1 MWVKGYHG
9 TPGSHFDFVAAM
21 YDDGT
26 HGDQVASDGV
36 FTTTVDLP
44 SSVGRIE
51 YMFFDG
57 ETPELQSLP
66 PIPST
71 MGNRVLLVQGEAIGP
86 IETFGRP
93 FLMAEQ
99 THPNADGQRVIATG
113 VADEIEKTDV
123 FRRFLGTGG

>member
-1 MWVKGYHG
+1 MAAPAKVSVHPSRHVYDVIVLGG
-9 TPGSHFDFVAAM
+9 QLAGAVAAALLAK
-21 YDDGT
+21 
-26 HGDQVASDGV
+26 H
-36 FTTTVDLP
+36 
-44 SSVGRIE
+44 
-51 YMFFDG
+51 
-57 ETPELQSLP
+57 
-66 PIPST
+66 
-71 MGNRVLLVQGEAIGP
+71 GNRVLLVQGEAIGP